1 MMFAMVVFLTAM
13 RTPPD
18 LLRSEAGFPDGTRVS
33 VKDYGAKGDG
43 EADDTA
49 AIQSAIDA
57 AAANPGGGTV
67 LFPKGT
73 YLLNSLS
80 PSSHPWFFYNLKIES
95 SVTLSGE
102 TGAKLLQ
109 GPKGRHGLVSGAT
122 EVRNTVLA
130 FGKGYELVR
139 FQNPAQNGGF
149 HALEATGASSS
160 KVTLTSPAPS
170 SKFRAGD
177 YVAIYE
183 STSGDVLPTE
193 TGQVTSINASTGEL
207 GLKEPLTRAFARPFM
222 ANVTPLA
229 IKNIG
234 IKNLVVEGTEPLAV
248 TEAFGFAAEDC
259 RFISDPSIGGGNV
272 LGCSLNTLNG
282 FRFVGNHFTS
292 PGTTY
297 AVMEFAQRNSRHGV
311 WEGNTFDIIQGGMG
325 EYAADIRFTKN
336 VFRIHPNSR
345 TTVGL
350 AIGGKDIVFSGNS
363 VSGGNITSGDSW
375 GCLLA
380 DFVGPG
386 YERYVGGIRITDNTF
401 NCQADGNAC
410 VNLAAPDTS
419 FTGNTLIVQ
428 GSARGIHAEGP
439 LPQTLAIKNNTLSMG
454 SGVGILVVSPRADG
468 STISGNTLSG
478 SGSTAIY
485 IASPAKPNSGKHA
498 IYANSISGFHSPL
511 FMDRALHPGT
521 ILNAPAGE
529 EK

>member
-1 MMFAMVVFLTAM
+1 MMIAIVLLLVAM
-13 RTPPD
+13 RTPPE
-18 LLRSEAGFPDGTRVS
+18 LSRPEAGFPDGTPLN

-49 AIQSAIDA
+49 AIQSAINA

-73 YLLNSLS
+73 YLLNSVL

-95 SVTLSGE
+95 TVTLSGE

-109 GPKGRHGLVSGAT
+109 GPKGRHALVFGAT

-130 FGKGYELVR
+130 FGKDYESIR
-139 FQNPAQNGGF
+139 FQNPAKNGGF
-149 HALEATGASSS
+149 YALEATRASSS
-160 KVTLTSPAPS
+160 NVTLSSPSPS
-170 SKFRAGD
+170 SKFRVGD

-183 STSGDVLPTE
+183 STSGDVVPTE

-207 GLKEPLTRAFARPFM
+207 GLEEPLTRAFAHPFI

-229 IKNIG
+229 ITNIG
-234 IKNLVVEGTEPLAV
+234 IKNLMVEGSEPLAV
-248 TEAFGFAAEDC
+248 TEAFGFDAVNC

-282 FRFVGNHFTS
+282 FRFVGNQFTS

-297 AVMEFAQRNSRHGV
+297 AVMELTQRNSRHGV

-325 EYAADIRFTKN
+325 EYAADLRFTN
-336 VFRIHPNSR
+336 NTFRIHPTAR

-350 AIGGKDIVFSGNS
+350 VIGGKDIVFSKNS

-386 YERYVGGIRITDNTF
+386 YERYVGGIKIIDNTF

-419 FTGNTLIVQ
+419 FTGNTVTVK
-428 GSARGIHAEGP
+428 GSALGIHAEGP
-439 LPQTLAIKNNTLSMG
+439 LPQTLAIQNNKLSMG
-454 SGVGILVVSPRADG
+454 SGVGILVASPGADG

-485 IASPAKPNSGKHA
+485 IASPAKPNTGKHV
-498 IYANSISGFHSPL
+498 IYGNAVSGFRSPL
-511 FMDRALHPGT
+511 FMDRAMHPGA
-521 ILNAPAGE
+521 ILNAPGDE